1 LSKLYVFLIGLAVLV
16 LASRIQPVKGW
27 MRDFFSQKKSLAFM
41 LPMLVLFGWPID
53 NIESFRTGADLGWQR
68 VARIIIFIGF
78 FCFYVYE
85 ISRKP
90 GYKVPLSAPV
100 ILFFLYSLYAGISTL
115 YSPEPMQT
123 AWKSFELLV
132 VLMFGLSLYQGCR
145 NNPMNAVSLVNGLVY
160 IAFALCLMSIVGGI
174 VAPEHAW
181 RDWGLL
187 GLGERSMAGVAPSVN
202 PNMLGQLGA
211 MVILVGISGFLR
223 ITKEYRIGSAFV
235 IAVGLASLLLAYSRT
250 SIISTIIFSAFIL
263 FLLRKTSILV
273 LLIPLGAIIGV
284 LMAEPFMT
292 YLARGQSAEQFA
304 SMSGRTY
311 MWDAALNA
319 WELSPW
325 FGHGY
330 YVGHKYVVL
339 GGGRFLETADNT
351 YVETLVNLGVMGFGL
366 VTAFAFA
373 YLKLIVSHRSF
384 MRCRSI
390 EVQGLFVF
398 SSIIFFVILVRSITA
413 SSFQVLH
420 YNLLFLVVVLFALL
434 NINLLVKG
442 LSSGTA
448 KSIR

>member
-1 LSKLYVFLIGLAVLV
+1 MSKFYVFLIGLAVLV
-16 LASRIQPVKGW
+16 LVSRIQPIRRW
-27 MRDFFSQKKSLAFM
+27 SQDFFSQKKSLAFM

-85 ISRKP
+85 IIRKP

-187 GLGERSMAGVAPSVN
+187 GLGERSMAGVAPMIN

-211 MVILVGISGFLR
+211 IVFLIGIAGWFRLKESFRKGLLLVLF
-223 ITKEYRIGSAFV
+223 A
-235 IAVGLASLLLAYSRT
+235 GLSTLFLAYSRT
-250 SIISTIIFSAFIL
+250 SIVSTVIIMIVLLALMRKASLLTL
-263 FLLRKTSILV
+263 FLPFFAMASIFFADSFLS
-273 LLIPLGAIIGV
+273 
-284 LMAEPFMT
+284 
-292 YLARGQSAEQFA
+292 YLSRGQSTEEFM
-304 SMSGRTY
+304 SMSGRIG
-311 MWDAALNA
+311 MWEAAIESWKENI
-319 WELSPW
+319 W
-325 FGHGY
+325 FGGGFF
-330 YVGHKYVVL
+330 VGHKYVQNES
-339 GGGRFLETADNT
+339 GHFLATTDNT
-351 YVETLVNLGVMGFGL
+351 YIETLVNLGVFGFIIITMFSLSLMLASYRKASACG
-366 VTAFAFA
+366 AAERE
-373 YLKLIVSHRSF
+373 IVF
-384 MRCRSI
+384 CA
-390 EVQGLFVF
+390 LAA
-398 SSIIFFVILVRSITA
+398 FVIISVTIARSMTA

-420 YNLLFLVVVLFALL
+420 YSLLFVIVSLIAVIA
-434 NINLLVKG
+434 IK
-442 LSSGTA
+442 
-448 KSIR
+448 R